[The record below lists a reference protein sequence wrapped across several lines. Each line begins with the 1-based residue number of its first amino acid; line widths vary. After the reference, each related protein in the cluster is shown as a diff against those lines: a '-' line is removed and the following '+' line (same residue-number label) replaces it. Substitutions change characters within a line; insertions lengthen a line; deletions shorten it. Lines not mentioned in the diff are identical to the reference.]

1 MIHRRQVLQGMAATV
16 GCAVSPHLSMDIA
29 RAASASVGASVGAPR
44 RVIFFLQNQGFDP
57 ATCVTQGLDH
67 NCSLAGV
74 TLPEPISPLEPY
86 KDKIHIINGLH
97 GLHTSPSHSAFFG
110 ALGGY
115 RGGIG
120 IPPFA
125 ETIDHVLSRLLP
137 QTILPHLCIGMDAL
151 PNMISRP
158 TLATLSAA
166 GAGKPLFMYSNPND
180 LYQMLFGTIAS
191 GDVKKRFEA
200 RSKVLNQV
208 EQLAE
213 QGSGPLPSS
222 DRELYQ
228 TYVDGFRNG
237 NGLCER
243 LASVSDHL
251 KLFAP
256 KYDEKFLKPK
266 FETDWHDALLDV
278 GIATLKAGLTNVL
291 TIGSGRGEIF
301 GAWKGLGVVEAGH
314 NLGHMDQPDNPIWI
328 KIRQYNCRMLVKMMQ
343 ELESVPEGNGTMM
356 DHTLIVYSSNN
367 ADKQHT
373 NGANWPFIL
382 LGNCGGRIK
391 TGQFTQMDGKRPVNA
406 LYTTLLHAIGA
417 PRDRFNMDKS
427 TAAKHDSKIGPI
439 EELMA

>member
-1 MIHRRQVLQGMAATV
+1 MGMN
-16 GCAVSPHLSMDIA
+16 IA
-29 RAASASVGASVGAPR
+29 GAASAQIGQPK

-57 ATCVTQGLDH
+57 ATCIPEGLKTD
-67 NCSLAGV
+67 CSLSGV
-74 TLPEPISPLEPY
+74 TLPEPISPLEAY

-97 GLHTSPSHSAFFG
+97 GRHTTPSHSAFFG

-125 ETIDHVLSRLLP
+125 ETIDHVLSQLLP
-137 QTILPHLCIGMDAL
+137 PTILPHLCIGMDAL
-151 PNMISRP
+151 ANMISRP

-180 LYQMLFGTIAS
+180 LYQMLFGGIAT
-191 GDVKKRFEA
+191 GDVKLRFEA
-200 RSKVLNQV
+200 RAKVFHQV
-208 EQLAE
+208 EQLAA
-213 QGSGPLPSS
+213 QGSSPLPMD
-222 DRELYQ
+222 DRERYQ
-228 TYVDGFRNG
+228 TYVDGFRDG
-237 NGLCER
+237 NQLRER
-243 LASVSDHL
+243 LSEVADHL
-251 KLFAP
+251 KQYAP
-256 KYDEKFLKPK
+256 QYDDKFLKPK
-266 FETDWHDALLDV
+266 FETDWHDAILDV
-278 GIATLKAGLTNVL
+278 GIAALKAGLTNVL

-314 NLGHMDQPDNPIWI
+314 NLGHMEQPDNPIWI
-328 KIRQYNCRMLVKMMQ
+328 KIRQYNCRMLVKLMQ
-343 ELESVPEGNGTMM
+343 QLESVPEGNGTMM

-382 LGNCGGRIK
+382 LGNCSGRIK
-391 TGQFTQMDGKRPVNA
+391 TGQFTQLDGKRPVNA

-427 TAAKHDSKIGPI
+427 MASKHDSKVGPI
-439 EELMA
+439 EQLMA